1 MMSLQQLSISVIMSA
16 LMEQRSLEPDQLHVR
31 LPCYVPPRFK
41 SSIVDSFKAH
51 TFWHPPSPIVERI
64 HARNQTNCAFCDKSM
79 KLGTWFLDILRSIL
93 RNGAISDLTFGDL

>member
-1 MMSLQQLSISVIMSA
+1 MYKYSITLYLVGVSYIGCSF
-16 LMEQRSLEPDQLHVR
+16 LPDIL
-31 LPCYVPPRFK
+31 LL
-41 SSIVDSFKAH
+41 
-51 TFWHPPSPIVERI
+51 VERI

>member
-1 MMSLQQLSISVIMSA
+1 MYKSPFLVQFLGTTV
-16 LMEQRSLEPDQLHVR
+16 RPLHIQV
-31 LPCYVPPRFK
+31 L
-41 SSIVDSFKAH
+41 
-51 TFWHPPSPIVERI
+51 IVERI

>member
-1 MMSLQQLSISVIMSA
+1 MA
-16 LMEQRSLEPDQLHVR
+16 QRRDFMWN
-31 LPCYVPPRFK
+31 VPL
-41 SSIVDSFKAH
+41 V
-51 TFWHPPSPIVERI
+51 VERI

>member
-1 MMSLQQLSISVIMSA
+1 MDLWLNFDLGREQSESQKLSRVEILRI
-16 LMEQRSLEPDQLHVR
+16 HV
-31 LPCYVPPRFK
+31 
-41 SSIVDSFKAH
+41 
-51 TFWHPPSPIVERI
+51 VERI